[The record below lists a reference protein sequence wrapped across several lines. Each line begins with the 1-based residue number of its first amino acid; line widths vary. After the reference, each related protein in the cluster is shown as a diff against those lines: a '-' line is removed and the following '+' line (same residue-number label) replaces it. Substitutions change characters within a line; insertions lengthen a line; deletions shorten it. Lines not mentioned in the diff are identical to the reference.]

1 MQLRWSSCRG
11 WHSGNYFCNTTYCI
25 LSHRD
30 AEQIKELKGNLK
42 KAQAELKERSLLL
55 DMYKTCTKETRD
67 KVALI

>member
-1 MQLRWSSCRG
+1 MFLAF
-11 WHSGNYFCNTTYCI
+11 Y
-25 LSHRD
+25 RD

-67 KVALI
+67 KVAPSFFLIILINIFQGGPDGR